1 VRPAAFAAAAALLTA
16 ALSASAHHS
25 FAAAYDEGATIRIE
39 GELVEFLFR
48 NPHASV
54 EIMAP
59 DGDGRMQRW
68 DVEWGGAGTLAG
80 QGVTRDSLRAGD
92 RVVITGNP
100 SRNPAEHRLRLRS
113 LLRPLDGF
121 GWGQQ
126 GETFD

>member
-1 VRPAAFAAAAALLTA
+1 VRPATFVSGAALLTA
-16 ALSASAHHS
+16 AVSASAHHS
-25 FAAAYDEGATIRIE
+25 FAAAYDEGATIKIE

-54 EIMAP
+54 QIVAP
-59 DGDGRMQRW
+59 DHDGQMQRW
-68 DVEWGGAGTLAG
+68 DVEWGGAGMLAG

-100 SRNPAEHRLRLRS
+100 SRNAAEHRLRLRS

-121 GWGQQ
+121 GWGQH